1 MHDQNTTHNHRLNN
15 LRILLMT
22 STAVT
27 VPTVRRMTQEQAIK
41 LASFVV
47 TIRPEWSAGP
57 IRGLLQAHTYG
68 TRGLEVIEVE
78 DLTRRTFAAAFTS
91 TQEQLTELP
100 AEPGVIISR
109 K

>member
-1 MHDQNTTHNHRLNN
+1 MN
-15 LRILLMT
+15 
-22 STAVT
+22 STVDT

-41 LASFVV
+41 LAAFIF
-47 TIRPEWSAGP
+47 TIRPEWSAAP

-78 DLTRRTFAAAFTS
+78 ELTLRIVAAAFTS

-100 AEPGVIISR
+100 GVPA
-109 K
+109 